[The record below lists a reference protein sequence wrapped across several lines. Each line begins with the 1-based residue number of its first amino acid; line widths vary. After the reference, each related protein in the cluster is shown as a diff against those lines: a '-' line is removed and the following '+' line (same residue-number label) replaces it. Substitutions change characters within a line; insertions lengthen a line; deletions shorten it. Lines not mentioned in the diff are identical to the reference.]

1 MTAKS
6 VSTSALPSSVALECC
21 LGVHYNL
28 ALTLTSEQ
36 IQALK
41 TRFSY
46 DPEEDGTT
54 AEFLTD
60 WLNRVSEAVLEQTV
74 VETSITVDGID
85 VSTAFA
91 DSTIDEAT
99 VHCDAV

>member
-1 MTAKS
+1 MTTT
-6 VSTSALPSSVALECC
+6 TSALPSSVALECC

-46 DPEEDGTT
+46 GPEDGTT